1 MLGVLRLYLW
11 FWKPILIAEIGFL
24 VHVERRVRG
33 WISILVWLLVA
44 MPEARSAFLVEFQNK
59 RESVQA
65 HSVLS
70 ANTEGV
76 ILRPVGGGFGNGVRH
91 RWDEFSARTLGVL
104 MSELLE
110 DPLFNQKSR
119 EVKFKI
125 MESLEVARR
134 SKAPEKPTQPFRPPS
149 PQPVAV
155 TNAPSPP
162 AINPATGIPT
172 PQPAVVPTNSLPA
185 LPKPTGVAPVKP
197 VTQPATNVAPAPT
210 SVFQLTEPPG
220 VAPFP
225 GRRPPA
231 SGLSSEVMF
240 NPSGIFLALLVMA
253 LSGYAGYEIARFKKR
268 PVKLVCALSAMLPV
282 LGPAV
287 FLALPP
293 QNSGEATQ
301 FASPGV
307 PGAPDIPGTTPP
319 TPLPAVKELKYE
331 DDPDS
336 PYANLPA
343 GGVEE
348 TQFVEEPVAAPPAVA
363 KSLEH
368 YHGSE
373 YEFTPAFFSQYFAQF
388 VGAAATTG
396 EALILRSN
404 SVEYPVHYISSV
416 DATGLRIIYAA
427 NGQWV
432 EEFLTYTDLAEVE
445 VLGHA

>member
-1 MLGVLRLYLW
+1 M
-11 FWKPILIAEIGFL
+11 
-24 VHVERRVRG
+24 HVERRVRG

-44 MPEARSAFLVEFQNK
+44 MPEAHSAFLVEFQNK
-59 RESVQA
+59 RESIQA
-65 HSVLS
+65 HSILS
-70 ANTEGV
+70 ANTTGV

-125 MESLEVARR
+125 MESIEVARR
-134 SKAPEKPTQPFRPPS
+134 GKAPEKPDQPIRPLRPLL
-149 PQPVAV
+149 PQPVSL

-162 AINPATGIPT
+162 AVNPGTGIPT

-185 LPKPTGVAPVKP
+185 LPKPTVVAPVKP
-197 VTQPATNVAPAPT
+197 ITQPATNVATAPA
-210 SVFQLTEPPG
+210 SVLQLAEPPG

-225 GRRPPA
+225 ERRPPA
-231 SGLSSEVMF
+231 SGLSSETMV
-240 NPSGIFLALLVMA
+240 NPSGIFLTLLVMA

-293 QNSGEATQ
+293 QNSSEATQ

-307 PGAPDIPGTTPP
+307 PGAPDMPGTTPP
-319 TPLPAVKELKYE
+319 APLPAVKELKYE

-336 PYANLPA
+336 PYANLTA

-348 TQFVEEPVAAPPAVA
+348 TQFVEESVAVPPAVA

-368 YHGSE
+368 YHASE

-404 SVEYPVHYISSV
+404 SDEYPVHYISSV
-416 DATGLRIIYAA
+416 DVTGLQIIYAA

-432 EEFLTYTDLAEVE
+432 QQFLTYADLTEVE